1 MALASPHSR
10 WAGTHLEN
18 APNWLRDLEEMFS
31 GGWKSGLGGPRVHH
45 SFDPTLVKVRHCS
58 RALPLIL
65 PSTESG
71 KEPRRI
77 RISEPRRAPSPPSAV
92 RSHHFDHRVILTSD
106 PVRGS
111 AATARAAYQ
120 LGFKDADPEIQP
132 DVRATRVALYEEGR
146 TSTEAERVVYTLA
159 TNGASY
165 ADRIRFWDLANANA
179 SFIGAHRVHVR
190 LGSDRDKW
198 NEASR
203 DATMPDELREAI
215 AAAKA
220 SDSGE
225 ASLEVNNA
233 APVRKWLGKRQ
244 SLPAEIRSGISLT
257 CPRNERVAYSI
268 IGQFPHDLS
277 LDGMKVCLDALGSEF
292 RKRNIPFQAVI
303 HEPVAKNNKKNW
315 HFHLL
320 YYRGPAE
327 FDGEHWSFER
337 RPVRNRFRTIEHQPY
352 RRLRMC
358 EEVNQA
364 SWVPTLKARWCEI
377 VNEQAKLEGIRTRF
391 TDEKNV
397 DRGLAAPTPRY
408 SQGYMAMRAR
418 GVLTDQDVARNIDS
432 WQAYGA
438 RLAGTLKKMV
448 EREAPFLAQAR
459 LKMGRTTG
467 PSQLS
472 ESLSSIDRSI
482 EIEAHLLKLAKMISS
497 GPAETSSYYMGLIQ
511 HLNLKGATKARAK
524 KKADAQAVVDT
535 CRSYADSLSPLF
547 EEFNLLREMLKQQR
561 GIMLAKARATLAQ
574 QAFEPPAAGVAGN
587 VTNNDRSPGVKPIVS
602 ASLAAVLSSGPSAQ
616 M

>member
-10 WAGTHLEN
+10 WSGTHLEN
-18 APNWLRDLEEMFS
+18 APKWLRDIEEMFS
-31 GGWKSGLGGPRVHH
+31 GGWRSGLGGPRVHH
-45 SFDPTLVKVRHCS
+45 SFDPTLVKVRHS
-58 RALPLIL
+58 ARALPLIL
-65 PSTESG
+65 PSAGPG

-77 RISEPRRAPSPPSAV
+77 RVSEPRRAPAPPSAV

-106 PVRGS
+106 PARGS

-120 LGFKDADPEIQP
+120 LGFKDADPEIEP
-132 DVRATRVALYEEGR
+132 DVRATRLALYEEGR

-179 SFIGAHRVHVR
+179 SFNGAHRVHVR
-190 LGSDRDKW
+190 LGLNRDEW

-220 SDSGE
+220 SESGE

-233 APVRKWLGKRQ
+233 APLRKWLGKRKF
-244 SLPAEIRSGISLT
+244 LPVEVRSGISLT

-268 IGQFPHDLS
+268 IGQFPHDMS
-277 LDGMKVCLDALGSEF
+277 LPGMKACLDKLSVEF
-292 RKRNIPFQAVI
+292 QKRNIPFQAVI

-352 RRLRMC
+352 KRLPMC
-358 EEVNQA
+358 KEVNGA
-364 SWVPTLKARWCEI
+364 SWVPSLKARWCDI
-377 VNEQAKLEGIRTRF
+377 VNEQAKLEGIKTRF

-397 DRGLAAPTPRY
+397 NRGLAAPTPRY
-408 SQGYMAMRAR
+408 SQRYMAMRAQ
-418 GVLTDQDVARNIDS
+418 GLLTDRDVSCNIDS
-432 WQAYGA
+432 WEPYLA
-438 RLAGTLKKMV
+438 RMARTLRKKV
-448 EREAPFLAQAR
+448 EHEAPFLARAR
-459 LKMGRTTG
+459 LFVSRAAR
-467 PSQLS
+467 PN
-472 ESLSSIDRSI
+472 SLSDSLAKIDRTV
-482 EIEAHLLKLAKMISS
+482 ETEAHLLKLAKMISS
-497 GPAETSSYYMGLIQ
+497 GPAETSSYYMGVVQ
-511 HLNLKGATKARAK
+511 HLNGKGATTARLK

-535 CRSYADSLSPLF
+535 CHSYAESLSPLF
-547 EEFNLLREMLKQQR
+547 DEFNRLRELLKQQR
-561 GIMLAKARATLAQ
+561 GKELAKVRAALAQ
-574 QAFEPPAAGVAGN
+574 QAFEATAAGVAD
-587 VTNNDRSPGVKPIVS
+587 TAPTIDRTHVGRPIENQ
-602 ASLAAVLSSGPSAQ
+602 SLAAVLNSGISAQ
-616 M
+616 L